1 MKINSK
7 PYPFNMT
14 GHFMTRWILLVNI
27 IIMLGA
33 CSFTSGLNTPAPI
46 PEPVRNTPAPV
57 PEPVRNTPSPE
68 SVAVRNTPQ
77 IFTTPAAY
85 TPVPP
90 EEVWLD
96 LLQQNPFPYTTPLP
110 DRTATV
116 LDSIYAKVEP
126 KEGTPVPCRRCP
138 DYLIEGGVWKL
149 SLDRGAYHIFHEATR
164 WRSLG
169 SYSMSGDRFYLFNDP
184 ACLDETGSYTWQM
197 VEGGLRLELIQ
208 DTCQVGRR
216 GQNFAGVVWQSCQ
229 PTSTEA
235 AVTDHWPRP
244 VGC

>member
-1 MKINSK
+1 MI
-7 PYPFNMT
+7 
-14 GHFMTRWILLVNI
+14 GQFMTRPILLVNI
-27 IIMLGA
+27 IISLSA
-33 CSFTSGLNTPAPI
+33 CSLTSGSNTPAAV
-46 PEPVRNTPAPV
+46 PEAARNTPAPV
-57 PEPVRNTPSPE
+57 SEPVDHTPSPE
-68 SVAVRNTPQ
+68 PASVRHSPPLFITR
-77 IFTTPAAY
+77 AAH

-110 DRTATV
+110 EKITTA
-116 LDSIYAKVEP
+116 LDNIYAKEEP

-149 SLDRGAYHIFHEATR
+149 DLDRGVYHIFHEATQ

-169 SYSMSGDRFYLFNDP
+169 SYSIEGDRFYLFNDP
-184 ACLDETGSYTWQM
+184 ACMDVTGIYRWQT
-197 VEGGLRLELIQ
+197 VEGGLKLELIE

-229 PTSTEA
+229 PASREA
-235 AVTDHWPRP
+235 AVTDHWPHP
-244 VGC
+244 PGC